1 MMVLESYIQLRC
13 PVQLKSDRESC
24 VTKNEDAPASGTTTL
39 FSRDAVKRYIE
50 LDSENSDESSSFY
63 AADVEEEVTE
73 VAEAFGSEETR
84 REFEPWLIVMSG
96 SSIAR
101 KFPIR
106 KREVI
111 IGRST
116 RADVVLA
123 EQDISRRHARL
134 TIIDHRAHI
143 EDLDSTNGTYVNS
156 RPIRTAFIK
165 DSDLITVGPTVMKF
179 TIQTRVDREFHD
191 EMYKSATMDALT
203 TLFNRNY
210 LDKQISYEFAK
221 ANRYGR
227 ALSFLLIDLDSFK
240 ALNDEF
246 GHQAGDR
253 VLQQVGKAVKSC
265 VRKDVDVPCRYGGEE
280 LAIVLAGTRK
290 RDARK
295 IAEQVRRK
303 IAAVR
308 VADQDRE
315 ISITASIGV
324 ASKNSAMR
332 TPEDLV
338 RTADRKLYV
347 AKLRG
352 KNRVEA

>member
-1 MMVLESYIQLRC
+1 MQLE
-13 PVQLKSDRESC
+13 SDRELR
-24 VTKNEDAPASGTTTL
+24 VAKNEEASNSGTTTL
-39 FSRDAVKRYIE
+39 FLSDEVKRHIE
-50 LDSENSDESSSFY
+50 LELEKSDESSSFHS
-63 AADVEEEVTE
+63 ADIEEEITE
-73 VAEAFGSEETR
+73 VADSFESEEIR

-96 SSIAR
+96 TSIAR
-101 KFPIR
+101 KFPLR

-111 IGRST
+111 IGRSS
-116 RADVVLA
+116 RADVVLK

-134 TIIDHRAHI
+134 TIINNRARI
-143 EDLDSTNGTYVNS
+143 EDLDSTNGTYVNN
-156 RPIRTAFIK
+156 RPIHKSYIK
-165 DSDLITVGPTVMKF
+165 DSDLIRIGPTVMKY

-191 EMYKSATMDALT
+191 ELYESATMDALT

-221 ANRYGR
+221 ADRSGR
-227 ALSFLLIDLDSFK
+227 ALSFLLIDLDGFK

-253 VLQQVGKAVKSC
+253 VLQQVGKVVKSC
-265 VRKDVDVPCRYGGEE
+265 VRKDVDIPCRYGGEE
-280 LAIVLAGTRK
+280 LAIVLSGTTNG
-290 RDARK
+290 DARK

-308 VADQDRE
+308 VADQDQE
-315 ISITASIGV
+315 IATTASIGI
-324 ASKNSAMR
+324 ASKNSEMR
-332 TPEDLV
+332 THEDLV